1 MTQIPRDD
9 SRSPANAMPV
19 FLGGSS
25 WQNIIASQYTQL
37 KTGHGVLSGISIN
50 TGGTTSAVILY
61 DGVSSIATM
70 TIAAPGVI
78 TWANHPFVAGQA
90 VVFETT
96 GALPT
101 GLTAGT
107 AVYVSINNLT
117 ANTFEVAD
125 TAAHALAGTNTIT
138 TSGSQSGVHTGW
150 DVSNPIGTFGTTT
163 QNNVPIGLN
172 GAYFALGLIAL
183 TSDGGGAANI
193 TAYYA

>member
-1 MTQIPRDD
+1 MTQVLRDD
-9 SRSPANAMPV
+9 SRSPGNAMPV

-25 WQNIIASQYTQL
+25 WNNVIASQYTQL
-37 KTGHGVLSGISIN
+37 KTGPGVLSGISVN

-107 AVYVSINNLT
+107 AVYVSITSLT
-117 ANTFEVAD
+117 AN
-125 TAAHALAGTNTIT
+125 
-138 TSGSQSGVHTGW
+138 
-150 DVSNPIGTFGTTT
+150 
-163 QNNVPIGLN
+163 
-172 GAYFALGLIAL
+172 
-183 TSDGGGAANI
+183 
-193 TAYYA
+193 